1 MPITMSGA
9 TITDDARQE
18 LRSAKVE
25 NVAAGG
31 TQAKIV
37 NAVSNYA
44 AINGASLGRGKAG
57 VTDSFVGNFTNAC
70 TTYITEVDAIINQI
84 EEIDSSNAFK
94 GPALQSALSNFI
106 ASIKAA
112 AKDFTLKLDTA
123 EKEIIASVGTAYQTQ
138 DSDIASDLKTDSN
151 NIVS

>member
-18 LRSAKVE
+18 LRSKNIESPNGGGAQIGADV
-25 NVAAGG
+25 VANNPG
-31 TQAKIV
+31 
-37 NAVSNYA
+37 
-44 AINGASLGRGKAG
+44 GKAG
-57 VTDSFVGNFTNAC
+57 VTDSFVGNFSNAC
-70 TTYITEVDAIINQI
+70 TSYITEVDAIINQI

-94 GPALQSALSNFI
+94 GTALQSALSNFI

-138 DSDIASDLKTDSN
+138 DSDIANDLKGDTSK
-151 NIVS
+151 ISG